1 MSRIE
6 TVLSAAVCLLM
17 AAILYQ
23 AWSWMIGA
31 GDLLSEGKNIVEQ
44 AEFVRKYSPLLLPR
58 GT

>member
-1 MSRIE
+1 MSRLE
-6 TVLSAAVCLLM
+6 TLLSAVVCLLM
-17 AAILYQ
+17 AVILYQ

-44 AEFVRKYSPLLLPR
+44 AEFVRKYSPLLMPK